1 MKLDNLSLLQK
12 ALIGVL
18 LILFPLSISFFHS
31 YFENRKELMDQTLDD
46 LTVAAEAYEGQVYL
60 YLEMVKRR
68 ARDFA
73 TGGTIVKRTEGI
85 LKGNKRDAELLAH
98 YLKTYKLPLDKYIDR
113 IDILSI
119 EGKVLAST
127 KGSQVGAD
135 LSGERFLIK
144 GREAAVVDE
153 RYKNRDYPEIIAAAP
168 IRDPETGKVVGV
180 MAVSQHLSD
189 LSRLL
194 TGEFSRELGAIT
206 WSKGKRK
213 TMEVYLVNRDRL
225 MITDSIFIKDSVLR
239 QQVTSE
245 PVIECLEHGRELM
258 GFYKDYRGV
267 QVAGASMCLPSMQ
280 WVLLTEV
287 DSEEILEPV
296 AHIAKDAVF
305 GAVTAAGLIGLL
317 FIFFYRNVVSRLG
330 LLSRASAR
338 IAAGDY
344 DIEVPASSNDE
355 LGVLS
360 RSFNRMSSEI
370 RARTMLLKES
380 EEKYRSLI
388 SHIPDITWTATRDGR
403 VVFTSDNV
411 TEITG
416 YRPEEI
422 YSNPA
427 TWSESVHPRDRE
439 MVFSAY
445 ERLFTE
451 DSAFEEEY
459 RFRRKDGGWIWV
471 FDRAHAHYQKGGT
484 MFADGVLTD
493 ITGRKLAETERQEA
507 QQRYEDLL
515 NSITVG
521 VYRES
526 GQDGEGVFIE
536 VNKAL
541 VQMLEASSR
550 DDVIGWKLADLFVD
564 KSKLAEIARKIDR
577 YGFVRNEEA
586 ELATL
591 KGKRIWVSASAVR
604 KTGGEECVDGIFED
618 ITERRKL
625 EEQLQHSQKL
635 EAVGQLAGGIA
646 HDFNNILTAIIGYG
660 NLLLL
665 KRGGD
670 GMVRT
675 YADHMLTLA
684 EKATNLTQSLLAFSR
699 KQVLNSQPVDL
710 NDLVRRLEKILV
722 RLIGEDIQLKSAFS
736 EGELMVKADPVQME
750 QVLMNLAT
758 NARDA
763 MSGGGALGIST
774 GLAELG
780 PDFIAAHGYG
790 EPGQYALIAVS
801 DTGEGMSEVVRK
813 RIFEPFFTTKE
824 VGKGTGLGLSVVY
837 GIIKQ
842 HNGYINVYSVP
853 DKGSTFRIYLPIIES
868 GERSAGPEASV
879 DVRGGTET
887 ILLAEDEEE
896 VRSVNRSILEE
907 FGYKVI
913 EAVDG
918 EDAVKRALENGGID
932 LLILDMVMPRKSGKE
947 AYDEIAKARPGI
959 KTLFT
964 SGYAADLME
973 ARGLMTAG
981 AHFVAKPVSPGELLK
996 TVREI
1001 LDR

>member
-1 MKLDNLSLLQK
+1 MKLHNLTLLQK

-18 LILFPLSISFFHS
+18 LILFPLSLSFFHS
-31 YFENRKELMDQTLDD
+31 YFENRDEIMEQTLVD
-46 LTVAAEAYEGQVYL
+46 LTVVADAYEGQVYL

-85 LKGNKRDAELLAH
+85 LKGNKGDAELLAD
-98 YLKTYKLPLDKYIDR
+98 YLKTYKLPLDKYVDR
-113 IDILSI
+113 IDVIST

-127 KGSQVGAD
+127 KDSRVGAD
-135 LSGERFLIK
+135 LSGERFLMK

-153 RYKNRDYPEIIAAAP
+153 MYRNRDYPEIVAAAP
-168 IRDPETGKVVGV
+168 IRDPETRKVIGV
-180 MAVSQHLSD
+180 MVVSQHLTD

-194 TGEFSRELGAIT
+194 TGELSRDLGALT
-206 WSKGKRK
+206 WSKGKRR
-213 TMEVYLVNRDRL
+213 TMEAYLVNRDRL
-225 MITDSIFIKDSVLR
+225 IITDSILIKDAVLR
-239 QQVTSE
+239 QQVLSE
-245 PVIECLEHGRELM
+245 PVAECLEHGREFR
-258 GFYKDYRGV
+258 GFYKNYRGV
-267 QVAGASMCLPSMQ
+267 EVAGASMCLTSMQ
-280 WVLLTEV
+280 WVLLIEADSVEV
-287 DSEEILEPV
+287 LEPV

-305 GAVTAAGLIGLL
+305 GAATTVGTIGI
-317 FIFFYRNVVSRLG
+317 FFFFFYRDIILRLA

-344 DIEVPASSNDE
+344 EIEVTAKSNDE
-355 LGVLS
+355 VGVLS
-360 RSFNRMSSEI
+360 RAFNHMSSEI

-380 EEKYRSLI
+380 EEKYRSLV
-388 SHIPDITWTATRDGR
+388 SHIPDITWTASREGR

-411 TEITG
+411 AEITG
-416 YRPEEI
+416 FTPAEV
-422 YSNPA
+422 YSNPNICQ
-427 TWSESVHPRDRE
+427 EVVHPEDSER
-439 MVFSAY
+439 VFSAY
-445 ERLFTE
+445 ERLFTQG
-451 DSAFEEEY
+451 SAFEEEY
-459 RFRRKDGGWIWV
+459 RFRKKDGGWIWV
-471 FDRAHAHYQKGGT
+471 FDRAHESYEKGGT

-493 ITGRKLAETERQEA
+493 ITGRKLAEEERREL

-526 GQDGEGVFIE
+526 GGGEGVFIE

-550 DDVIGWKLADLFVD
+550 DEIIGRKLSDFFVD
-564 KSKLAEIARKIDR
+564 RSRRVEMARRIAR

-591 KGKRIWVSASAVR
+591 KGRRIWVSVSAVS
-604 KTGGEECVDGIFED
+604 KAGAASCFDGIFEE

-660 NLLLL
+660 NLLLM
-665 KRGGD
+665 KRGED
-670 GMVRT
+670 DTVRT

-699 KQVLNSQPVDL
+699 KQVLNSQPVDV
-710 NDLVRRLEKILV
+710 NDLMRRLEKILV
-722 RLIGEDIQLKSAFS
+722 RLIGEDMQLRTALS
-736 EGELMVKADPVQME
+736 GGVLMVKADPVQME
-750 QVLMNLAT
+750 QVMMNLAT

-763 MSGGGALGIST
+763 MPGGGTLSIST
-774 GLAELG
+774 GGVELG
-780 PDFIAAHGYG
+780 PEFVAAHRYG
-790 EPGQYALIAVS
+790 EPGQYAIITVS
-801 DTGEGMSEVVRK
+801 DTGEGMSEEVRR

-842 HNGYINVYSVP
+842 HNGYINVYSEP
-853 DKGSTFRIYLPIIES
+853 AKGTTFRIYLPIIEDGGKS
-868 GERSAGPEASV
+868 FEPDARVE
-879 DVRGGTET
+879 VRGGTET

-896 VRSVNRSILEE
+896 VRSVNRSVLEE
-907 FGYKVI
+907 FGYRVI

-918 EDAVKRALENGGID
+918 QEAVKRALEDTHID
-932 LLILDMVMPRKSGKE
+932 LMILDMVMPRKSGRE
-947 AYDEIAKARPGI
+947 AHDEIARVRPGI
-959 KTLFT
+959 KVLFT
-964 SGYAADLME
+964 SGYAPDIME
-973 ARGLMTAG
+973 AKGMISTG
-981 AHFVAKPVSPGELLK
+981 AQFVAKPVSPGELLK
-996 TVREI
+996 KVREI